1 MFNTKGPGKPAETEV
16 KPVET
21 PAETTKNVDRG
32 RKSEENKASH
42 YRPMSLLQA
51 YLRNSRTQQILNRKP
66 GDKGFS
72 LIELVVVV
80 AVLAILSAIAIPQ
93 FTALSDDARL
103 NSSKSILANMY
114 KECEFNDA
122 RTNAGFHTAAV
133 NDTPSGVTWGGDATV
148 GTTTTNG
155 DGCDDAATATMAINS
170 STNCVLSYDLS
181 DGSKSHTGL
190 TDSTTAWPE
199 NFEDC

>member
-1 MFNTKGPGKPAETEV
+1 MFNTKAPGKPAETEV

-51 YLRNSRTQQILNRKP
+51 YLRNSRTQRILNRKP

-80 AVLAILSAIAIPQ
+80 ALLAILSAIAIPQ

-103 NSSKSILANMY
+103 NSAKSILANMY

-122 RTNAGFHTAAV
+122 RTGSGFHTIGV
-133 NDTPSGVTWGGDATV
+133 NETPSGVTWGLDAIEAA
-148 GTTTTNG
+148 TNG
-155 DGCDDAATATMAINS
+155 TGCDGPATATMAVNAA
-170 STNCVLSYDLS
+170 TDCVITLDFS
-181 DGSKSHTGL
+181 DGSKSHTGV
-190 TDSTTAWPE
+190 DAAASWPE

>member
-1 MFNTKGPGKPAETEV
+1 MFNTKGPGEPAETEV

-51 YLRNSRTQQILNRKP
+51 YLRNSRTQRILNRKP

-103 NSSKSILANMY
+103 NSAKSILANMY

-122 RTNAGFHTAAV
+122 RTGDGFHTGGV
-133 NDTPSGVTWGGDATV
+133 NETPSGVTWGGDATI
-148 GTTTTNG
+148 GTTTQDGT
-155 DGCDDAATATMAINS
+155 GCDGAATATMAIDAT
-170 STNCVLSYDLS
+170 TNCVISLDFS
-181 DGSKSHTGL
+181 DGSKSHTGDSAD
-190 TDSTTAWPE
+190 TDAWPE

>member
-1 MFNTKGPGKPAETEV
+1 
-16 KPVET
+16 
-21 PAETTKNVDRG
+21 
-32 RKSEENKASH
+32 
-42 YRPMSLLQA
+42 MSLLQA
-51 YLRNSRTQQILNRKP
+51 YLRSSRTQRILNRKP

-103 NSSKSILANMY
+103 NSAKSILANMY

-122 RTNAGFHTAAV
+122 RTGSGFHTIGV
-133 NDTPSGVTWGGDATV
+133 NNTPSGVTWGSDALEAATDGTGCDGDAT
-148 GTTTTNG
+148 
-155 DGCDDAATATMAINS
+155 ASMAIS
-170 STNCVLSYDLS
+170 SSLNCVITLDFS
-181 DGSKSHTGL
+181 DGGKSHTG
-190 TDSTTAWPE
+190 DSADATAWPE